1 MQGMNGIG
9 GLSRLAEIAGGGVE
23 KSGDRAA
30 STDADASFAALL
42 KHGIERVNTEQHQ
55 AAALAG
61 RFESGQPGVDLAE
74 VMIAS
79 QKAGLAF
86 RALTQIRNQVV
97 SAYQDVM
104 RMSL

>member
-1 MQGMNGIG
+1 MRDIGGIG
-9 GLSRLAEIAGGGVE
+9 DIDTVRQNSVPRPPMAVA
-23 KSGDRAA
+23 D
-30 STDADASFAALL
+30 TDTSLSFAHVL
-42 KHGIERVNTEQHQ
+42 KQGIDAVNTQQQQ
-55 AAALAG
+55 ATALAKE
-61 RFESGQPGVDLAE
+61 FEAGQDGVDLSE

-104 RMSL
+104 RMTI